1 MGRPAFWVALLL
13 AALALY
19 DLRVDLQLLWEHF
32 TWTALLAGFT
42 AHPLAV
48 AVLLLTPSMMRR
60 R

>member
-1 MGRPAFWVALLL
+1 MRRPSFWVGLLL

-19 DLRVDLQLLWEHF
+19 DLRVDLQLLREHF
-32 TWTALLAGFT
+32 TWTSLLEGFT
-42 AHPLAV
+42 AHPLAI